1 MLDDDDDLILYDDHE
16 TTQEEYDE
24 MRARDIA
31 EEVRDDLDNLTG
43 DIKLAI
49 ENKPFKTLKK
59 VLKMVNICI
68 DLLDDVVSGSA
79 D

>member
-24 MRARDIA
+24 MRAIDIA
-31 EEVRDDLDNLTG
+31 EGVRDDLDNLTG